1 MMEYIDAFF
10 DYAVQYSN
18 SIFAAYLLF
27 CFFLK
32 KRSFFWLRLGLSAA
46 VWFVLMTVLGFEYK
60 IRYMFNSPYNITVA
74 LGFLFITVLAGF
86 LCLVSFKMCWKEVLF
101 CGIAA
106 CSVQSIASNVA
117 SCIYLY
123 ALNEFMG
130 KRTFEFIVICIVYAA
145 AYFLFA
151 KRMKTA
157 GALVH
162 IKSYKILFVS
172 LVLIVVN
179 FLINFLYKDGT
190 KDAADDLTK
199 MLLTLFVI
207 NSTVISLLVL
217 FLQFGYFGQSKL
229 EQDNQVLDELIR
241 MQGKQQQ
248 LSKETID
255 QINLKC
261 HDIKKQI
268 ALLIDSLAS
277 FDEKKKFVDEV
288 QKTVAIYEETANT
301 GNEAL
306 DVLLTEKL
314 RYCLGQKIRFS
325 YIADGGAL
333 SFMDSADIWSLVG
346 NALDNAAEAV
356 KDEAEEHREISFKLG
371 RRDNLLKIL
380 TVNYCAVPPQMVN
393 GLPVSTKRENKN
405 YHGFGMSSM
414 RYIVEKY
421 GGGMNIY
428 AGDGIFRVS
437 IVIPVPRDPE

>member
-32 KRSFFWLRLGLSAA
+32 KRRFFWLRLGLSAA

-261 HDIKKQI
+261 HDIKK
-268 ALLIDSLAS
+268 
-277 FDEKKKFVDEV
+277 
-288 QKTVAIYEETANT
+288 
-301 GNEAL
+301 
-306 DVLLTEKL
+306 
-314 RYCLGQKIRFS
+314 
-325 YIADGGAL
+325 
-333 SFMDSADIWSLVG
+333 
-346 NALDNAAEAV
+346 
-356 KDEAEEHREISFKLG
+356 
-371 RRDNLLKIL
+371 
-380 TVNYCAVPPQMVN
+380 
-393 GLPVSTKRENKN
+393 
-405 YHGFGMSSM
+405 
-414 RYIVEKY
+414 
-421 GGGMNIY
+421 
-428 AGDGIFRVS
+428 
-437 IVIPVPRDPE
+437 

>member
-32 KRSFFWLRLGLSAA
+32 KRRFFWLRLGLSAA

-106 CSVQSIASNVA
+106 CSVQ
-117 SCIYLY
+117 
-123 ALNEFMG
+123 
-130 KRTFEFIVICIVYAA
+130 R
-145 AYFLFA
+145 
-151 KRMKTA
+151 
-157 GALVH
+157 
-162 IKSYKILFVS
+162 FVS

-277 FDEKKKFVDEV
+277 FDEKKKFVGEV

-325 YIADGGAL
+325 YIADGSAL

-371 RRDNLLKIL
+371 RRDNLLQIL